1 MFTHFK
7 RYLIVSG
14 REQIIMGDASDLND
28 LAKMHSELTG
38 DQPGQVRCTL
48 CGKLS
53 THSGNA
59 RQHFEARHF
68 ASAQA
73 IVCSICIKPFKTK
86 HSLASHMSKNH
97 RGML

>member
-1 MFTHFK
+1 
-7 RYLIVSG
+7 
-14 REQIIMGDASDLND
+14 MGDASDLND

-97 RGML
+97 RGDRGMLYPPPVLM